1 MSRLQGHWYP
11 KNSSARESAELGL
24 LNDTCWLYRDG
35 KDASEV
41 GDLDRLI
48 FSDRVGNIP
57 RKITLPDGSLF
68 ETSDNDAIDSILSST
83 SHQNAKI
90 GILHRLES
98 HWGWITT
105 ALVLTVVLSFAFLKW
120 GLPWGARQLAYAMPV
135 AVTEKIG
142 IGTLGILD
150 DIIFDETSLSKK
162 KQREQRERFQEIV
175 SQLDLSGFT
184 LKLHFRD
191 MHDLPNAMALPSGDI
206 IMTDKLVEMAEHQQE
221 IDAVLLHEIGH
232 VLHKHG
238 LQQVVQSTFITVLV
252 ASITGGASG
261 SNDLLVA
268 MPTFLLQSQYSRAHE
283 SDADDFAFKQMLQ
296 IGIDPKY
303 FASIMGRM
311 MEEMDEVGDMGKA
324 ATKEKKKDQKESS
337 LSSSI
342 DDVSDYFS
350 SHPVTDDR
358 IKRALEFSEQFN
370 AQ

>member
-1 MSRLQGHWYP
+1 VSRLQGYWYP

-24 LNDTCWLYRDG
+24 LNGVCSLYLDG
-35 KDASEV
+35 KEASEV
-41 GDLDRLI
+41 GALDRLI
-48 FSDRVGNIP
+48 FSDRVGNIS

-68 ETSDNDAIDSILSST
+68 ETTDNDAIDEVLATT

-90 GILHRLES
+90 GILHKLET
-98 HWGWITT
+98 HWGWIATS
-105 ALVLTVVLSFAFLKW
+105 LVLTVVLSFAFLKW
-120 GLPWGARQLAYAMPV
+120 GLPWGAKQLAYAMPV
-135 AVTEKIG
+135 EVTEKIG

-150 DIIFDETSLSKK
+150 DIIFDETGLSEK
-162 KQREQRERFQEIV
+162 KQKEQRDHFQEIAA
-175 SQLDLSGFT
+175 QLDTSDFT

-206 IMTDKLVEMAEHQQE
+206 IITDKLVEMADNQQE

-261 SNDLLVA
+261 SNDLLVG
-268 MPTFLLQSQYSRAHE
+268 MPTFLLQSQYSRDHE
-283 SDADDFAFKQMLQ
+283 TDADDFAFEQMLQ

-303 FASIMGRM
+303 FATIMERM
-311 MEEMDEVGDMGKA
+311 MEEVGE
-324 ATKEKKKDQKESS
+324 TVETVKEKGGKDKKDSGVS
-337 LSSSI
+337 NSV
-342 DDVSDYFS
+342 DDASDYFS
-350 SHPVTDDR
+350 SHPVTSDR
-358 IKRALEFSEQFN
+358 IKRALEFSKKFN